1 MPQKKIINPIAI
13 DRDVIPLLEKPKDI
27 RIHSEFEN
35 TKNYITDKGLMVVTM
50 IDEILP
56 PLGIVLNSDNF
67 KEFSLE
73 KRKFIISE
81 SRLYSSYM
89 DTYGK
94 YPEGRIFEVYMNRFL
109 EDNLENGLGIE
120 NHEIE
125 KILRTSRLINLSEE
139 GKTLWHMISGA
150 GEVDIKSIV
159 GRGKGLTPA
168 WDDFIVGFYAV
179 LKANCADDA
188 LRPKIR
194 ELLFDKG
201 VRPTTDI
208 SHDFLTKAVKGCFSQ
223 NILNLVNSIQNNIF
237 DEKSYLNV
245 IKYGGT
251 SGVDTCIGIMSG
263 YASLLGFR
271 TI

>member
-1 MPQKKIINPIAI
+1 MSQKKIINPIAI
-13 DRDVIPLLEKPKDI
+13 DREVIPLLEKPKDI

-73 KRKFIISE
+73 KRKFIIAE

-120 NHEIE
+120 NHEID

-139 GKTLWHMISGA
+139 GVILWQMISGA

-159 GRGKGLTPA
+159 GRGRGLTPA
-168 WDDFIVGFYAV
+168 WD
-179 LKANCADDA
+179 
-188 LRPKIR
+188 
-194 ELLFDKG
+194 
-201 VRPTTDI
+201 
-208 SHDFLTKAVKGCFSQ
+208 DFLTKAVKGCFSQ